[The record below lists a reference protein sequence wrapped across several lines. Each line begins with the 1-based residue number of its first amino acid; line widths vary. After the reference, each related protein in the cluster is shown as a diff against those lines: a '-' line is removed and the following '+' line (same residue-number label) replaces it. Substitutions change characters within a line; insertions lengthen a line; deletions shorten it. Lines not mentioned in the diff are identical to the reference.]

1 MIRYIDDHYAVA
13 PQLAPQ
19 HMEQVAKIG
28 FRTVVNNRPD
38 FEDPTQPTAAEI
50 ERAAREA
57 GLHYLHIPVGGHHA
71 ADISAQT
78 LRDALADVPQPV
90 LAFCRSGA
98 RSQMLYLAATS
109 RAR

>member
-13 PQLAPQ
+13 PQLAPH
-19 HMEQVAKIG
+19 HMEQVAQIG

-57 GLHYLHIPVGGHHA
+57 GLEYVHIPVGNRNS
-71 ADISAQT
+71 ADLSVQT
-78 LRDALADVPQPV
+78 LRDALAQVPGPV

-98 RSQMLYLAATS
+98 RSQMLYLVAKS
-109 RAR
+109 GQK